1 MPWLQFGFEIRG
13 GGIEW
18 RDATPIHTAHTT
30 YPLRTGKL
38 AERGAEH
45 N

>member
-18 RDATPIHTAHTT
+18 RDATLRFTA
-30 YPLRTGKL
+30 YPLHTSKL
-38 AERGAEH
+38 AERNVEH

>member
-18 RDATPIHTAHTT
+18 RDATLTLTA
-30 YPLRTGKL
+30 YPLHTGKL